1 MTDSYDEVLYPGYV
15 LPHTHPDGL
24 ATQARLF
31 GLEPAPVERC
41 RVLELACGDGSNLIS
56 MAFGLPASQFL
67 GIDRAGRPIAK
78 GQALLEAL
86 GLTNI
91 ALRQLDLLDLPGDFP
106 QFDYI
111 IAHGLYAWASAEVQE
126 KLLAIL
132 ETHLAPQGVAYVS
145 YNTYPGGHLR
155 TMLREMMLFHIRDLD
170 EPKARVSQ
178 AMALL
183 NLLAEAQP
191 KPDAYGLFVKEELKR
206 LAERQAPFVFHDEL
220 SEVYAPLYFYH
231 FIEQAARHG
240 LQYLAE
246 AQLASMSG
254 GEFSPQARHILDQ
267 LSSDPVLREQYLDFL
282 KCRSY
287 RQTLLCRQQLSLDR
301 ALKPEHM
308 TRFYV
313 ASPAHAVSTSPEG
326 TQEFLGPQG
335 ASMTTAHP
343 IVRAVMAQLTE
354 IWPRSLAFPE
364 LLERVRSRLGRSDPQ
379 DPRALGEI
387 LLRTCQAGLV
397 ELHVHQPRFTLGPGE
412 RPLASP
418 LARLQL
424 HSSDMIATLRHTR
437 VQIEGAIERQ
447 LLLLADGTRDRSA
460 LLEELNAFAA
470 PRLISTQELEEAL
483 AKITRLALLLA

>member
-1 MTDSYDEVLYPGYV
+1 VTDSYDEILYPGYV
-15 LPHTHPDGL
+15 LPHTHPDSL

-31 GLEPAPVERC
+31 GLQPAPVERC
-41 RVLELACGDGSNLIS
+41 RVLELACGDATNLIS

-78 GQALLEAL
+78 GRVLLEAL

-111 IAHGLYAWASAEVQE
+111 IAHGLYAWVSAEVQE

-170 EPKARVSQ
+170 QPKARVSQ

-191 KPDAYGLFVKEELKR
+191 KPDAYGLFVKEELNR

-220 SEVYAPLYFYH
+220 SEVYAPLYFYQ

-254 GEFSPQARHILDQ
+254 GEFSPQARQILDQ
-267 LSSDPVLREQYLDFL
+267 LSTDPVLREQYLDFL

-287 RQTLLCRQQLSLDR
+287 RQTLLCRQQVSLDR
-301 ALKPEHM
+301 ALTPEHM
-308 TRFYV
+308 TRFYA
-313 ASPAHAVSTSPEG
+313 ASPAQPVSPE
-326 TQEFLGPQG
+326 EFHGPLGS
-335 ASMTTAHP
+335 SMTTAHP
-343 IVRAVMAQLTE
+343 VAKAVMAQLTE
-354 IWPRSLAFPE
+354 VWPQSLAFPE

-397 ELHVHQPRFTLGPGE
+397 ELHVHQPRFTLQPGE

-418 LARLQL
+418 LARFQL

-437 VQIEGAIERQ
+437 VRIEGALERQ
-447 LLLLADGTRDRSA
+447 LLLLADGTRDRAA
-460 LLEELNAFAA
+460 LLEALNAFAA
-470 PRLISTQELEEAL
+470 PRLISTQELQDAL
-483 AKITRLALLLA
+483 AKIARLALLLA